1 MSEQTLRLETK
12 ATVQR
17 PTLPETLRAM
27 ADEADRMA
35 AEGYT
40 GLWAHSTMQRFEGDY
55 TGGVIGSKEVMGNE

>member
-27 ADEADRMA
+27 ADEAERMA

-40 GLWAHSTMQRFEGDY
+40 GLWAHSTMQAYKGDY
-55 TGGVIGSKEVMGNE
+55 TGGVVGSKEVTGDE